1 MLIVFENLLL
11 LLDLQLSTRS
21 ELKKIMA
28 LSALVGLV
36 LWMFLL
42 LKDPS
47 GTALIMLSLS
57 LSLSLYIYIYV
68 MASDFIHIHQSELAF
83 RCLCT

>member
-11 LLDLQLSTRS
+11 LLDLLLSTRS

-57 LSLSLYIYIYV
+57 LSLSLSLYIYIYICNG
-68 MASDFIHIHQSELAF
+68 F
-83 RCLCT
+83 